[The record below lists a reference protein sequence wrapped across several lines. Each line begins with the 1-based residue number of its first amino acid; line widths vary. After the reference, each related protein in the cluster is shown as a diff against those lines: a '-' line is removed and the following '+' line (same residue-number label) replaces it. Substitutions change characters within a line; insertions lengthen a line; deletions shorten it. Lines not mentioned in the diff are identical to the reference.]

1 MSSSLPPGIG
11 LRYAPEH
18 CSRLRSSRLP
28 AIDFLEIDAEALMI
42 DAGPHVRRL
51 EVLRGQYRLSLHGAG
66 LAIGAAERLDADHLR
81 RLVLLAERL
90 RPASVSE
97 HLAWSSPGVID
108 PVASRLEPYDVR
120 TLARAAAQ
128 VDAVQNSLGRTILIE
143 TPLVRADLPGSTYDE
158 GGFLVAPAARTGC
171 GILLDLAN
179 LAFSARVREL
189 GLVSYLAGFP
199 LARIAEIH
207 LPSAWGRLAGCPTGA
222 LAAAVDLERIWGLY
236 ALFLHSAGRLPTL
249 VDWKEPAP
257 AFPHLIAEAERAARV
272 MTAATGASNARH
284 A

>member
-1 MSSSLPPGIG
+1 MPSRLPPSIG

-18 CSRLRSSRLP
+18 FSRLRSAKLP

-42 DAGPHVRRL
+42 DGGPHVRRL
-51 EVLRGQYRLSLHGAG
+51 EILRGQYRLSLHCAG

-81 RLVLLAERL
+81 RLVLLAHRL

-108 PVASRLEPYDVR
+108 PLASRLEPYDAR
-120 TLARAAAQ
+120 TLARTAAQ
-128 VDAVQNSLGRTILIE
+128 VDAVQSRLGRPILIE
-143 TPLVRADLPGSTYDE
+143 TPLVCADLPGSTYDE
-158 GGFLVAPAARTGC
+158 GGFLDALAARTGC

-179 LAFSARVREL
+179 LAFSARVRGA

-207 LPSAWGRLAGCPTGA
+207 LPSAGVRLAGCPD
-222 LAAAVDLERIWGLY
+222 AAPAQAVDLERIWSLY
-236 ALFLHSAGRLPTL
+236 ALLIHRAGRLPTL
-249 VDWKEPAP
+249 LDWEEPAP
-257 AFPHLIAEAERAARV
+257 AFPRLVAEAERAARV
-272 MTAATGASNARH
+272 LAATTGASDARH

>member
-128 VDAVQNSLGRTILIE
+128 VDAVQNRLGRTILIE

-179 LAFSARVREL
+179 LLGEGARTR
-189 GLVSYLAGFP
+189 S
-199 LARIAEIH
+199 RQ
-207 LPSAWGRLAGCPTGA
+207 LPRRL
-222 LAAAVDLERIWGLY
+222 
-236 ALFLHSAGRLPTL
+236 SAGADRRDP
-249 VDWKEPAP
+249 P
-257 AFPHLIAEAERAARV
+257 AERVGPARRLSNGRAGGGGRPRADLGPLRALPAQRRPAAHARRLE
-272 MTAATGASNARH
+272 GAGPCLSPPHRGGRTRRPRHDRSNRSEQCTPCLT
-284 A
+284 